1 MAACSGAKA
10 KSSPIVSR
18 AVGSQVK
25 AQIAKNR
32 PPALVNLVDR
42 DEP

>member
-1 MAACSGAKA
+1 MAACPEAKA

-25 AQIAKNR
+25 AQTAEKSSASIGQSG
-32 PPALVNLVDR
+32 
-42 DEP
+42 